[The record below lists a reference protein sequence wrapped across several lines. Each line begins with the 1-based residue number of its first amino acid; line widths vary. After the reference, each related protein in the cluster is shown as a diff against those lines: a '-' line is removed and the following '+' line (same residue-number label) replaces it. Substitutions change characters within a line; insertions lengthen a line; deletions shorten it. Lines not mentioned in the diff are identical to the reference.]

1 MHDSLLPSHVGHFH
15 TTTIPPQHGEEDK
28 EHYHYHYHSDHCGK
42 EFTEQVLL
50 KAHFQ
55 SVHKCV
61 QYPCDLCNY
70 QATTMGCLQKHI
82 KSKHEGIKFP
92 CDQYDQ
98 QFTGKGHLKK
108 HIQTYNVQTSVI
120 KSQMFLLF
128 EFIFEN
134 FFTSGPS

>member
-1 MHDSLLPSHVGHFH
+1 MKISSIILIIVE
-15 TTTIPPQHGEEDK
+15 IN
-28 EHYHYHYHSDHCGK
+28 
-42 EFTEQVLL
+42 L

-55 SVHKCV
+55 SVHEGI
-61 QYPCDLCNY
+61 QYPCDLMCNY

-82 KSKHEGIKFP
+82 KSKHEGIKYP
-92 CDQYDQ
+92 CDQCDQ

-120 KSQMFLLF
+120 KSQIFLLF

>member
-1 MHDSLLPSHVGHFH
+1 MHDSLSPSHVGHFH
-15 TTTIPPQHGEEDK
+15 TDTIPPQHGEEDK

>member
-1 MHDSLLPSHVGHFH
+1 MSNQFMGGKVSLC
-15 TTTIPPQHGEEDK
+15 
-28 EHYHYHYHSDHCGK
+28 YDHCVK
-42 EFTEQVLL
+42 QFTEQVN
-50 KAHFQ
+50 FQ
-55 SVHKCV
+55 SVHEGI

-82 KSKHEGIKFP
+82 KSKHEGIKYP
-92 CDQYDQ
+92 CDQCDQ

-108 HIQTYNVQTSVI
+108 HIQTNNVQTCVI

-134 FFTSGPS
+134 FFTVFAS